1 MATQAQIKAFIDK
14 IAPIA
19 QTKASGRSKWSLPSV
34 CIAQCCC
41 ESAYGTSPK
50 MMNAN
55 AILGIKV
62 GKSKVHFGK
71 AWKDKAYSTKTKEC
85 YDGKTY
91 VEITDMFRAYDSIDD
106 AIEDYY
112 DMLAACSR
120 YKSCINQTNPKTCI
134 TAIKNGGYATSP
146 TYINTIMSIID
157 KYNLTQYDG
166 VVTGKST
173 FKNESGIVTFSL
185 KADGEKQISKNF
197 KVKEF
202 RCKDGSN
209 TILID
214 VDFVKNFLQ
223 LIRDH
228 FGAAVTINSGY
239 RTASYNT
246 KIGGAKSSYHMKGQA
261 FDIVVKDKTPLEVAK
276 YAQILGIK
284 GIIQYNTFVHLDSR
298 TTRYW
303 ARNDNGKVTAVNNF

>member
-1 MATQAQIKAFIDK
+1 MATKAQVTAFINK
-14 IAPIA
+14 VAPIA
-19 QTKASGRSKWSLPSV
+19 QAKASGRTKWALPSV

-62 GKSKVHFGK
+62 GKSKVHFGS

-120 YKSCINQTNPKTCI
+120 YRDCINQPDPLKCI

-146 TYINTIMSIID
+146 TYITTIMNIIN
-157 KYNLTQYDG
+157 KYNLTQYDS
-166 VVTGKST
+166 VVTGSGNAVRST
-173 FKNESGIVTFSL
+173 IKKGSRGSDVTYLQQCLAAKGYSVGAIDGIFGTRTREAVKAFQAENGLTVDGIVGPKTW
-185 KADGEKQISKNF
+185 
-197 KVKEF
+197 
-202 RCKDGSN
+202 
-209 TILID
+209 
-214 VDFVKNFLQ
+214 
-223 LIRDH
+223 
-228 FGAAVTINSGY
+228 
-239 RTASYNT
+239 
-246 KIGGAKSSYHMKGQA
+246 AK
-261 FDIVVKDKTPLEVAK
+261 L
-276 YAQILGIK
+276 
-284 GIIQYNTFVHLDSR
+284 N
-298 TTRYW
+298 
-303 ARNDNGKVTAVNNF
+303 